1 MQCYAVKRAISAS
14 NGHTANDPLREGG
27 SPSILRAG
35 TRSSKPRP
43 QSSSSLTDQ
52 QVLKREGTSATAMPA
67 NAVTSTN
74 GAINTET
81 VNPRSEKATEIL

>member
-1 MQCYAVKRAISAS
+1 MQSYAVKRTISAS

-52 QVLKREGTSATAMPA
+52 QVLKREGTPATAMPA